1 MSKMIFAAAPLA
13 LLLASCGGEAPKEEA
28 ATKPPTA
35 MPMGAWE
42 VTATVAKL
50 QSTDNSTP
58 ATKRKQGETW
68 TRKACLAKPEDL
80 AKLLLP
86 EGENCTAVSNY
97 ARQGRINS
105 AFTCRVAG
113 KGDHTPTVAGLYTA
127 DTFEAE
133 VSTASM
139 FSGDGDYQMTETM
152 QGKRLGDCAAAG

>member
-1 MSKMIFAAAPLA
+1 MKKLMIAAAPL
-13 LLLASCGGEAPKEEA
+13 LLVACGTEAPKEEA
-28 ATKPPTA
+28 KAKPPTA
-35 MPMGAWE
+35 MPMGEWE

-50 QSTDNSTP
+50 VSTDNSTP
-58 ATKRKQGETW
+58 AVKVKEGETW
-68 TRKACLAKPEDL
+68 TRKACLKSPEDL
-80 AKLLLP
+80 AKLMLP
-86 EGENCTAVSNY
+86 EGQNCQSVSNY

-139 FSGDGDYQMTETM
+139 FSGDGDYQMTEKMT
-152 QGKRLGDCAAAG
+152 GKRLGDC